1 MVHFNCTM
9 AHPCATMVHR
19 TCTMVHYDIPW
30 YILAQPQYNL
40 LVTWHAMEYDG
51 TFSYY
56 HGTKFLHHG
65 ILWFTMVHPLL
76 KYTIDYSIVCQNVGY
91 HSTVYHAFIIVYF
104 VPFTLWWI
112 CIMYLMFGTKGFKKK
127 QTNKQKSH
135 THTKCFGCGI
145 MFHYF
150 LTTLLCLWNFY
161 FRKILTI
168 LAANYIAGSIIPI
181 TLQYCIGRIL
191 AQFIL

>member
-1 MVHFNCTM
+1 MVHFNYTM

-56 HGTKFLHHG
+56 HGTKFLHRG
-65 ILWFTMVHPLL
+65 ILWFTMVHLLL

-104 VPFTLWWI
+104 VPFTL
-112 CIMYLMFGTKGFKKK
+112 
-127 QTNKQKSH
+127 
-135 THTKCFGCGI
+135 
-145 MFHYF
+145 
-150 LTTLLCLWNFY
+150 
-161 FRKILTI
+161 
-168 LAANYIAGSIIPI
+168 
-181 TLQYCIGRIL
+181 
-191 AQFIL
+191 

>member
-1 MVHFNCTM
+1 
-9 AHPCATMVHR
+9 
-19 TCTMVHYDIPW
+19 MVHYDIPW
-30 YILAQPQYNL
+30 YILAQPEYNL

-76 KYTIDYSIVCQNVGY
+76 KYTIDYSIVCQNVGC

-104 VPFTLWWI
+104 VPFTLWRI

-135 THTKCFGCGI
+135 THTKCFGCDI
-145 MFHYF
+145 MFYYF

-168 LAANYIAGSIIPI
+168 LAANYIAGSVIPI

>member
-1 MVHFNCTM
+1 MLWHMMVHF
-9 AHPCATMVHR
+9 
-19 TCTMVHYDIPW
+19 
-30 YILAQPQYNL
+30 
-40 LVTWHAMEYDG
+40 
-51 TFSYY
+51 

-65 ILWFTMVHPLL
+65 ILWFTMVHPIL

-104 VPFTLWWI
+104 VPFTLWWM
-112 CIMYLMFGTKGFKKK
+112 CIMCIMFGTKGFKKK
-127 QTNKQKSH
+127 ERNKQKSH
-135 THTKCFGCGI
+135 THTKMFWLWYNVSLLFCVCGI
-145 MFHYF
+145 F
-150 LTTLLCLWNFY
+150 TLN
-161 FRKILTI
+161 RKMLTI

>member
-1 MVHFNCTM
+1 MVYHGMVYLYHGTNNLYHGRLWYTMVHFNCTM
-9 AHPCATMVHR
+9 AHPCATMVQR

-104 VPFTLWWI
+104 VPFTL
-112 CIMYLMFGTKGFKKK
+112 
-127 QTNKQKSH
+127 
-135 THTKCFGCGI
+135 
-145 MFHYF
+145 
-150 LTTLLCLWNFY
+150 
-161 FRKILTI
+161 
-168 LAANYIAGSIIPI
+168 
-181 TLQYCIGRIL
+181 
-191 AQFIL
+191 